1 MANRQLFWQGSTAQ
15 DISSF
20 DFSVASN
27 WKEYKY
33 LNGKYGVYT
42 TTTPPENLDTVYIGS
57 SYVPAFGITAA
68 KSPCLFGGFSG
79 NSAGGTWYIG
89 GAAGT
94 TFTSSL
100 HVAYVSSTSN
110 NSGQYNVNYYNF
122 PYLGTGLTNA
132 SQDWVTSNWWTGATA
147 GIQEQ
152 IDVYT
157 KDVTTP
163 LTLKTAWIDIS
174 SLGVAGSSV
183 VVNCVK
189 SLGSS
194 YGATGATSAFYIT
207 TGARIF
213 YGGKRSGTLQLNGGS
228 LKSVDIIASQGYPN
242 SNVNGHNQS
251 SEQFNF
257 IGVTAGDIRL
267 QGSPNAYFDE
277 NCNVGNMVVGSGYW
291 QGPILFGGKLSRR
304 VYDEIFTGLTGATGG
319 TGASSLGSLT
329 ISPLVNSATIGIGG
343 FGTSTVAPYNTP
355 TNTAKKTP
363 ILYFGGRSS
372 VAVDGVVSTAN
383 SINVSSSAGVS
394 GSLATARW
402 NVQFAGSVGVS
413 GAYATDAVFSAAPIY
428 VYDENSPDISK
439 TPEISSEDKISINSM
454 YLTKYAILDLS
465 ATPDFNGWSFGYLSG
480 GSLLGGIYFNDETS
494 TVRGSKDMRL
504 VNDTVLAGG
513 RWSQRLSVGA
523 QVDVVG
529 PRGS

>member
-1 MANRQLFWQGSTAQ
+1 MANRKLFWQGSTAQ
-15 DISSF
+15 NISSF

-33 LNGKYGVYT
+33 IDGKYGVYAP
-42 TTTPPENLDTVYIGS
+42 TTPPENLDIAYIGY
-57 SYVPAFGITAA
+57 SYIPNAGITAA

-100 HVAYVSSTSN
+100 GIVYVASIIN
-110 NSGQYNVNYYNF
+110 QGGNYHPIYNF

-147 GIQEQ
+147 QIQEQ
-152 IDVYT
+152 IDAYT
-157 KDVTTP
+157 KDATAP
-163 LTLKTAWIDIS
+163 LTLKTKYLDIS

-189 SLGSS
+189 SLGSG
-194 YGATGATSAFYIT
+194 YGLTGATAAFLVEGSVNVYM
-207 TGARIF
+207 GAR
-213 YGGKRSGTLQLNGGS
+213 RSGTVQLNGGS
-228 LKSVDIIASQGYPN
+228 VRTINLSTLSVNA
-242 SNVNGHNQS
+242 HNQS

-257 IGVTAGDIRL
+257 IGVTAGDVTL
-267 QGSPNAYFDE
+267 HGSPNAYFDE

-291 QGPILFGGKLSRR
+291 QGPILFGGKLSRG

-329 ISPLVNSATIGIGG
+329 ISPLVNSTTIGIGG
-343 FGTSTVAPYNTP
+343 FGTSSVAPYNTP

-428 VYDENSPDISK
+428 VYSDASPDISK
-439 TPEISSEDKISINSM
+439 TPEISSVDKISIDSM

-513 RWSQRLSVGA
+513 RWMQRLNVGGM
-523 QVDVVG
+523 VDVVG
-529 PRGS
+529 PRG